1 MSKKKVFSI
10 IVGLL
15 IALLV
20 LVASGGIF
28 AANHFYSKV
37 EKTES
42 LKPEDVGV
50 IEEFVQKEKES
61 NIVNIAVL
69 GSGGIFAANHFYSK
83 VEKTESLKPEDVGV
97 IEEFVQKEKESNI
110 VNIAVLGIDRDGDG
124 SNGRSDAIKLISLD
138 MNNKKV
144 KITSF
149 QRDTLIYI
157 PEPENDFVIEEF
169 VQKEKES
176 NIVNI
181 AVLGIDRDGD
191 GSNGRSDAIKLISL
205 DMNNKKVKIT
215 SFQRDTLIYI
225 PEPEN
230 DFDKLNHAYW
240 YGEAPLTLKTLNYNF
255 DLDITRYVAFNFDAI
270 EHIID
275 TIDGI
280 ELDVHENELKV
291 TNDYIK
297 HLNSLSDTD
306 ADAPYLTNGGLQTLS
321 GRQAMAYMRNR
332 YVGNDFD
339 RMNRQNKVIE
349 AMSYQHLVRDVHA
362 FIYNDTEYQ
371 PSKTVIET
379 EAAIYETFGRVE

>member
-69 GSGGIFAANHFYSK
+69 G
-83 VEKTESLKPEDVGV
+83 
-97 IEEFVQKEKESNI
+97 
-110 VNIAVLGIDRDGDG
+110 IDRDGDG
-124 SNGRSDAIKLISLD
+124 SNGRSDAIKVISLD
-138 MNNKKV
+138 MNNK
-144 KITSF
+144 
-149 QRDTLIYI
+149 
-157 PEPENDFVIEEF
+157 N
-169 VQKEKES
+169 
-176 NIVNI
+176 
-181 AVLGIDRDGD
+181 
-191 GSNGRSDAIKLISL
+191 
-205 DMNNKKVKIT
+205 VKIT

-240 YGEAPLTLKTLNYNF
+240 YGKAPLTLKTLNYNF

-280 ELDVHENELKV
+280 ELDVHGNELKV
-291 TNDYIK
+291 TNDYIQ
-297 HLNSLSDTD
+297 HLNSLSETD
-306 ADAPYLTNGGLQTLS
+306 VDAPYLTTGGLQTLS

-332 YVGNDFD
+332 YVGDDFD
-339 RMNRQNKVIE
+339 RMNRQNKVME
-349 AMSYQHLVRDVHA
+349 AMIDKGMNQSYTELLGLLDACLPYIETNLTMNEMISFGTQVLTFDLKNIEQTQIPASDNKNKTVSYKGYSPLYVMNSYQDLVRDVHA

-371 PSKTVIET
+371 PSQTVIET

>member
-50 IEEFVQKEKES
+50 IEELVQKEE
-61 NIVNIAVL
+61 
-69 GSGGIFAANHFYSK
+69 
-83 VEKTESLKPEDVGV
+83 
-97 IEEFVQKEKESNI
+97 ESNI

-124 SNGRSDAIKLISLD
+124 SNGRSDAIKVISLD
-138 MNNKKV
+138 MNNKKM
-144 KITSF
+144 KMTSF

-157 PEPENDFVIEEF
+157 PD
-169 VQKEKES
+169 
-176 NIVNI
+176 
-181 AVLGIDRDGD
+181 
-191 GSNGRSDAIKLISL
+191 
-205 DMNNKKVKIT
+205 
-215 SFQRDTLIYI
+215 
-225 PEPEN
+225 PEN

-240 YGEAPLTLKTLNYNF
+240 YGKAPLTLKTLNYNF

-270 EHIID
+270 EYIID
-275 TIDGI
+275 MIDGI

-297 HLNSLSDTD
+297 GLNSASSNDV
-306 ADAPYLTNGGLQTLS
+306 DAPYLTKGGLQKLS

-332 YVGNDFD
+332 YVGDDFD
-339 RMNRQNKVIE
+339 RMNRQNKVME
-349 AMSYQHLVRDVHA
+349 AMIDKVMNQSYTELLGLLDACLPYVETNLTMNEMISFGTKVLTFDLKNIEQTQIPASDNKNKTVSYKGYSPLYVMNNYQDLVRDVHA

-371 PSKTVIET
+371 PSQTVIET
-379 EAAIYETFGRVE
+379 ETAIYETFGTVE